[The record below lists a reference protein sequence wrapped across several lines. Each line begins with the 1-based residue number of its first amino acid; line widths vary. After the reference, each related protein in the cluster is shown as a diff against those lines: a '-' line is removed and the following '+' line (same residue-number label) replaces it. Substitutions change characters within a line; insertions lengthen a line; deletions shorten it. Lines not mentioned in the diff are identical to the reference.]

1 MARSLD
7 RRLAAD
13 LSYLLDRDGPD
24 EIARILIG
32 ICERI
37 GFRAALEE
45 AVWQHVRARHPGRR
59 VELMVTEGD
68 RR

>member
-1 MARSLD
+1 MARLLD

-13 LSYLLDRDGPD
+13 LTYLLDRDGPA

-32 ICERI
+32 ICERL
-37 GFRAALEE
+37 GCRGALEE
-45 AVWQHVRARHPGRR
+45 AVWQHVKARHPGRR
-59 VELMVTEGD
+59 VELMVTEGG